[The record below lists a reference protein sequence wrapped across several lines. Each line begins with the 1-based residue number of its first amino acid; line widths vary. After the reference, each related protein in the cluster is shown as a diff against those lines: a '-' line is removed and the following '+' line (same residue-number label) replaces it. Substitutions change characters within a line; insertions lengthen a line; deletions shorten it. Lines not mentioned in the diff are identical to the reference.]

1 MSHDTPNTMNA
12 TSTMKATSTTS
23 TTSRAEDASARPVMA
38 PAVDIYENE
47 REYLVLA
54 DLPGVPH
61 DGVQIRFENGELSL
75 YASREDGP
83 GKDGETIGSEIVAA
97 DYRRLFRIPETVD
110 SEKIDAKLVQG
121 VLHLV
126 LPKASRA
133 RTRQIS
139 VKSH

>member
-1 MSHDTPNTMNA
+1 MSQDNSI
-12 TSTMKATSTTS
+12 STNKQPAAESTTN
-23 TTSRAEDASARPVMA
+23 RPVTA

-47 REYLVLA
+47 HEYLVLA

-75 YASREDGP
+75 DARRQSEQADDY
-83 GKDGETIGSEIVAA
+83 IGNEIQLA

-110 SEKIDAKLVQG
+110 SEKIDAKLIHG

-126 LPKASRA
+126 LPKASKA
-133 RTRQIS
+133 RPRQIS
-139 VKSH
+139 VKAN

>member
-1 MSHDTPNTMNA
+1 MSQDNSI
-12 TSTMKATSTTS
+12 STNKQSAAESTTN
-23 TTSRAEDASARPVMA
+23 RPVVA

-47 REYLVLA
+47 HEYLVLA

-75 YASREDGP
+75 DARRQ
-83 GKDGETIGSEIVAA
+83 SEQADDYVGNEIQLA

-110 SEKIDAKLVQG
+110 SEKIDAKLIHG

-126 LPKASRA
+126 LPKASKA
-133 RTRQIS
+133 RPRQIS
-139 VKSH
+139 VKAN